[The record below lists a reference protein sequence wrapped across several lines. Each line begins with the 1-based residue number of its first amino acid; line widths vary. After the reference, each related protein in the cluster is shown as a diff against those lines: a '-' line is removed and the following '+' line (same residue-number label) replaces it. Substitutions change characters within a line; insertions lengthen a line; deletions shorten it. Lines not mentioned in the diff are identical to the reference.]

1 MSGPSVAAR
10 SAVAVFDFDGTL
22 VPGDS
27 LLPFLAHLVGGPT
40 LARAMGRRGPAIAG
54 AYRRDG
60 RNGAKAAVLAA
71 TVTGVPAAA
80 AEAAGERF
88 ALRLLDRVRPEMARA
103 VAAHRAQGHRL
114 VLLSASLCV
123 YLEPFAAATGFT
135 DVLATRLAV
144 RPDGTLSGA
153 LEGANVRGPEK
164 ARRLRELLGDAPA
177 EVWAYGDS
185 AGDTELLGMADHP
198 VWVGRRGKRGWRN
211 HLPPVDPRN

>member
-1 MSGPSVAAR
+1 MSGPSGAAR
-10 SAVAVFDFDGTL
+10 AEVAVFDFDGTL

-27 LLPFLAHLVGGPT
+27 LLPFLVHLVGGAT
-40 LARAMGRRGPAIAG
+40 LARAMGRRGPAIAA

-71 TVTGVPAAA
+71 TVTGMPAAA
-80 AEAAGERF
+80 ADAAGERF
-88 ALRLLDRVRPEMARA
+88 ALRLLRRVRPEMART
-103 VAAHRAQGHRL
+103 VAAHRARGHRL
-114 VLLSASLCV
+114 VLVSASLAV
-123 YLEPFAAATGFT
+123 YLEPFAAASGFS

-164 ARRLRELLGDAPA
+164 ARRLRQLLGEAPA

-185 AGDTELLGMADHP
+185 AGDAELLGMADHP
-198 VWVGRRGKRGWRN
+198 VWVGRRGAVGWRN
-211 HLPPVDPRN
+211 HLPRADPRN